1 LENFFELEQGEYQ
14 ISNSG
19 YNPRVKVKRYGL
31 FDPIVAVDEN
41 EIWPNCAIPIIEN
54 VGTRFR
60 IDKLINGGPNREII
74 GFVNLAKNNS
84 FPSFSVCPDY
94 SDPIYPWKL
103 NYMLVPVVS
112 HKAMPPKSC
121 DGDRPIPRDLKPDF
135 ENNIMVNSPFNQFLN
150 LSFKDYLIPLNEVNV
165 VLVDM
170 LGRVV
175 LQEVISVS
183 EKEKALSTSNVPNG
197 LYTLQIR
204 GRFLSFKQIVVKI

>member
-1 LENFFELEQGEYQ
+1 
-14 ISNSG
+14 
-19 YNPRVKVKRYGL
+19 
-31 FDPIVAVDEN
+31 
-41 EIWPNCAIPIIEN
+41 
-54 VGTRFR
+54 
-60 IDKLINGGPNREII
+60 
-74 GFVNLAKNNS
+74 
-84 FPSFSVCPDY
+84 
-94 SDPIYPWKL
+94 
-103 NYMLVPVVS
+103 
-112 HKAMPPKSC
+112 
-121 DGDRPIPRDLKPDF
+121 
-135 ENNIMVNSPFNQFLN
+135 MVNSPFNQFLN